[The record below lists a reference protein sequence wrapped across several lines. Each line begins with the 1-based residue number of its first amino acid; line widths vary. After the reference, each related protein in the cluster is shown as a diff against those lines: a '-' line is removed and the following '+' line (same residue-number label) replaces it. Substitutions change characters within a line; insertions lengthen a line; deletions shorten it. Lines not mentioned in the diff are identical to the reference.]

1 MTLQI
6 SHRDLDR
13 YRQTIDGTRRA
24 QSEVQNYRSQ
34 PGKISRLIQSL
45 EVGGSALV
53 LGIIESKYRNPQTNI
68 PSKLFNIIPI
78 DLAIG
83 IGLQSLAYA
92 GIVGRFSPHFAN
104 LGNGALVPYFFKVGM
119 NIGKPT
125 GVLVGIPSYGALQ
138 PDLFSLPGSLAPV
151 PNSPMTIFTPMPVTA
166 PSGPP
171 GPFGQ

>member
-1 MTLQI
+1 MTLRI

-13 YRQTIDGTRRA
+13 YRQTIDDTRRA

-53 LGIIESKYRNPQTNI
+53 LGIIESKYRDPQTNI
-68 PSKLFNIIPI
+68 PNKLFNIIPI

-92 GIVGRFSPHFAN
+92 GIVGRFSQHFAN

-119 NIGKPT
+119 NIGRPV
-125 GVLVGIPSYGALQ
+125 GVLVGVPSYGALR
-138 PDLFSLPGSLAPV
+138 PDLYSLPGSLAPTTSSSM
-151 PNSPMTIFTPMPVTA
+151 PTFTPMAITDPNA
-166 PSGPP
+166 L